1 MLLNFSKKNIKKIK
15 ELSLINTDHSLL
27 KYFSSEGVCLDESK
41 FALQSHEKALISILN
56 PKADEKVDRFL
67 EFLQKGFAKTVM
79 WGNVG
84 GFIAERMVRSAFA
97 PMLKFS
103 SLS

>member
-1 MLLNFSKKNIKKIK
+1 
-15 ELSLINTDHSLL
+15 LINTDHSLL

-41 FALQSHEKALISILN
+41 FALQHHEKALISILN
-56 PKADEKVDRFL
+56 PKADEKVDR
-67 EFLQKGFAKTVM
+67 
-79 WGNVG
+79 VG